1 MEIVELLVLHSVQ
14 LKHSWSQQDTYRL
27 SIGTGFVNMYG
38 VVDNCT
44 VAYTGGFWFKPAS
57 VHAFLIFFGLRESYM
72 H

>member
-27 SIGTGFVNMYG
+27 SIGTGFVDMYSI
-38 VVDNCT
+38 VDNCT
-44 VAYTGGFWFKPAS
+44 VACIGGFWFKPVS
-57 VHAFLIFFGLRESYM
+57 VHAFLIFLGLREIYM